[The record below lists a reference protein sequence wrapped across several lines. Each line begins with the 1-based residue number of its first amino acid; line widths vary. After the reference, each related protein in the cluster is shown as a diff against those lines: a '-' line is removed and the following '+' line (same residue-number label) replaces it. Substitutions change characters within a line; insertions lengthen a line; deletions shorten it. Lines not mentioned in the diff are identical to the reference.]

1 MIHTVWVIP
10 LPSVTNQEE
19 QFLKFKPTT
28 NLQKAKHDHVF
39 NSQNTWHNLFDVID
53 VHMMP
58 LKFQYSSNNKNKYQI
73 TNSFLWV
80 SHIAIFH
87 RDSEQ
92 IKYRTFLGSVI
103 EIENESLA
111 PILVAYLYFILPQIL
126 KIIFEILLF
135 FSQSETCGGV
145 RSSDSQ
151 RAKLGTIDDRED
163 ASQFIKCY

>member
-126 KIIFEILLF
+126 KIIFEILIIFHNLRRAVGCVLPIVIELN
-135 FSQSETCGGV
+135 SEQLMIGRTH
-145 RSSDSQ
+145 
-151 RAKLGTIDDRED
+151 LNL
-163 ASQFIKCY
+163 